1 MPTVKKV
8 VKKSSKGTSQ
18 KSGSKKKVSKKSTT
32 PAVSEPAAAP
42 VEETV
47 TETPVTETP
56 VETPTAVE
64 PVVEKASE
72 PTLTESFD
80 VLLTAFGEMTKSL
93 RTLSQ
98 EFKKYHVAV
107 NRRVSALERSA
118 RTKSSNSS
126 ANNALHT
133 VDSQLAT
140 FLGVED
146 GAQMTPREVFSRFT
160 AYFKEHNL
168 HGTENKNHLS
178 LDETL
183 QGLFSPADGAL
194 VTVRNYRKYVTP
206 HLTA

>member
-32 PAVSEPAAAP
+32 PAAEPVAEPVAAP
-42 VEETV
+42 VVETV
-47 TETPVTETP
+47 TETPEV
-56 VETPTAVE
+56 VE
-64 PVVEKASE
+64 PVVEKAAE
-72 PTLTESFD
+72 PTLSESFD
-80 VLLTAFGEMTKSL
+80 VLLTAFSEMTKTL
-93 RTLSQ
+93 RTLTQ
-98 EFKKYHVAV
+98 EFKRYHTAV
-107 NRRVSALERSA
+107 NRRVSALERSS
-118 RTKSSNSS
+118 RTKTSSSN
-126 ANNALHT
+126 ANNTPHT

-160 AYFKEHNL
+160 AYFKEHSL
-168 HGTENKNHLS
+168 HGTENKNHLT

-183 QGLFSPADGAL
+183 QGLFSPAENAV